1 MARTGGRLRSSV
13 EGHPEEENDLFV
25 RALARGLTILALFD
39 VEHPEW
45 SLHEICARTGLSK
58 TTAYRMLRTLE
69 WKDFVVFD
77 PVTELYHLGRATIPG
92 AYLALSYVGFVRA
105 AHPFLEELAEAT
117 GETVELTVAGA
128 GGAVVVDQVATTH
141 PFKPNLPIGRILS
154 SVANSSLRMHVAFR
168 PEAEREKILRSAQL
182 RLTPHTVTDPEEIA
196 GQLATAVLDGVSYD
210 IEEQD
215 LGVCAVSAPV
225 FGADGDVKAV
235 VTVVAPS
242 ERFGPREKKRNTDA
256 IKNTAAEMTRYL
268 TQAATA
274 IG

>member
-256 IKNTAAEMTRYL
+256 IKSTAAEMTRYL

-274 IG
+274 VG

>member
-1 MARTGGRLRSSV
+1 MAKTGGRLRSSV
-13 EGHPEEENDLFV
+13 EGHLEEENDLFV

-105 AHPFLEELAEAT
+105 AHPFLEQLAEST

-128 GGAVVVDQVATTH
+128 GGAIVVDQVATTH

-182 RLTPHTVTDPEEIA
+182 RLTPHTVTDPEAIA
-196 GQLATAVLDGVSYD
+196 GQLATAVRDGVSYD

-235 VTVVAPS
+235 ITVVAPS

-256 IKNTAAEMTRYL
+256 IKGIAAEMTRYL
-268 TQAATA
+268 SHAGAGA
-274 IG
+274 G

>member
-128 GGAVVVDQVATTH
+128 GGAIVVDQVATTH